1 MKPIDLDEG
10 IRRIVAQDPRYPSD
24 AYLFVQEAIQYTQR
38 TLGRHKSEQKHVAAK
53 ELLEGIRECALRMF
67 GPMAPTVFDEWGI
80 HTCEDFGEIVFNMID
95 NNLATKTQS
104 DSRDDF
110 KGGYSFEEVFRKPY
124 LPSNSPASNPR
135 PNPHPAQTGA

>member
-38 TLGRHKSEQKHVAAK
+38 TLGRNKSEQNHVAAK

>member
-1 MKPIDLDEG
+1 
-10 IRRIVAQDPRYPSD
+10 
-24 AYLFVQEAIQYTQR
+24 
-38 TLGRHKSEQKHVAAK
+38 
-53 ELLEGIRECALRMF
+53 
-67 GPMAPTVFDEWGI
+67 
-80 HTCEDFGEIVFNMID
+80 MID